1 MYYFLLAGDKTLQG
15 ILGIG
20 QNFNNIDCNNDFSK
34 CIIDEQTIL
43 SIKEVNSGYRVSWTS
58 KNTSHS
64 FKDCYNLNI
73 GETFWFGGPERYVQK
88 PLEQLILDGNNPYII
103 KNSDNFAVAERY
115 YLNSKGT
122 FIFIHDNV
130 PLFIDQNNE
139 QNGTVCFIAKLQ
151 NPYIN
156 RNRVSKKYTF

>member
-20 QNFNNIDCNNDFSK
+20 QNFNNIDCNSDFSK

-139 QNGTVCFIAKLQ
+139 QNGTVCFIAKSQ